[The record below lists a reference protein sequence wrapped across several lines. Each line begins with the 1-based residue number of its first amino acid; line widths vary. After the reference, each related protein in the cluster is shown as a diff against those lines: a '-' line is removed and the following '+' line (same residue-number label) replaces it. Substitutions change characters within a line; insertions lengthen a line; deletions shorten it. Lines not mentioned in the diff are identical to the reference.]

1 MPGMDRHTLGEP
13 RGGSRGDAAEVVIRR
28 ATALD
33 VPALLALRL
42 AFDTEL
48 AGELP
53 PDGVAAHVA
62 AVREYLESHL
72 PDGRFLAWVA
82 EAPDGTL
89 VGMAG
94 MVVIDRPPHPRSRR
108 PGEGFVYTVYTAP
121 GWRRRGVARR
131 LMEAVIDEARA
142 LRLRRVLLRA
152 SEDGRALYD
161 ALGFVDPGYYRQLD
175 LD

>member
-1 MPGMDRHTLGEP
+1 MPGMDSAVPADPGGEP
-13 RGGSRGDAAEVVIRR
+13 HADAAAVAVRR
-28 ATALD
+28 ASPAD

-53 PDGVAAHVA
+53 PDRVAAHVA
-62 AVREYLESHL
+62 SVREYLESHL

-82 EAPDGTL
+82 DTPDGTV

-131 LMEAVIDEARA
+131 LMEAVIDHARA